1 MDVVA
6 VCVRSV
12 RKVTQSYKG
21 MVMSY
26 INDKINLRGKINLP
40 LSSHGENDNMKQVM
54 IRNQQYV
61 KRGNTE
67 ALM

>member
-6 VCVRSV
+6 VCVGSV
-12 RKVTQSYKG
+12 RKVTQSYSG

-26 INDKINLRGKINLP
+26 INDNI
-40 LSSHGENDNMKQVM
+40 KQVK

-61 KRGNTE
+61 KRRNTE
-67 ALM
+67 ALMRRSR

>member
-6 VCVRSV
+6 VCVR
-12 RKVTQSYKG
+12 KVSQSYRG

-40 LSSHGENDNMKQVM
+40 FGRHGENDHMKQVK
-54 IRNQQYV
+54 I
-61 KRGNTE
+61 
-67 ALM
+67 